1 MKDQYQSAEME
12 VIDFDATDVI
22 NTSDVWTDGTTTRNP
37 NCPNEGPAGTSFL

>member
-12 VIDFDATDVI
+12 VVNFDATDVI
-22 NTSDVWTDGTTTRNP
+22 NTSDVAFTTSSRNP